1 MSFPPRGISAK
12 SGDHDHGGWCFAVIL
27 TALFLAGA
35 GIGAV
40 HHEFW
45 RDEAQ
50 AWLIARDVPTLTA
63 LLEQAHYEGA
73 PPLWSLMLR
82 PLALLTPGWP
92 GAMQVL
98 TWALAGVTVFI
109 FVRFAPF
116 SRIHKILILAN
127 YYLLFQYGI
136 VCRNYLPG
144 LLCLSVACVLYPAA
158 RQRPWGFTLVLIG
171 AGLASVH
178 SLIVAMALGASFW
191 LRWGWSAWRK
201 RRQPGK
207 VDELKKQWPALAGL
221 VSGVGVAAYAML
233 PRADT
238 LYAAA
243 SGWNLDWNP
252 YRLAKVAWAMV
263 NAYFP
268 TPRPPGFFWIPPW
281 DVPFVSFDPV
291 WGFAPVALGM
301 VILTVFLLRRHAGS
315 LLFYLLGTLGVAA
328 FLYLKYLGFSR
339 HTGFLFFTFLF
350 ALWIKRNDE
359 AAAGLSRSWSDY
371 VAGTALTVML
381 VVQAITGVWAV
392 REDYERP
399 FSAGKDTAQYI
410 RDHQLQDDFIAVGP
424 DWAGAPLAAY
434 LDRSFYYPHARRHG
448 SFTRWDTQR
457 QDNTSDE
464 EFLELATAEAKGA
477 DMVIAL
483 DHPLPADLMQKYG
496 IEFLAHIGGSL
507 TPFEDYFLHFA
518 PGKQSK
524 DKKTKP

>member
-1 MSFPPRGISAK
+1 MSFPSLEMPAK
-12 SGDHDHGGWCFAVIL
+12 SGGHGARWFAVVL
-27 TALFLAGA
+27 TVLFLVIA
-35 GIGAV
+35 GIVAM

-50 AWLIARDVPTLTA
+50 AWLIARDMPTLSA

-73 PPLWSLMLR
+73 PPLWSLLLR

-92 GAMQVL
+92 EAMQVL
-98 TWALAGVTVFI
+98 TWMMAGAMVFI

-116 SRIHKILILAN
+116 SRVHKILIVAN

-144 LLCLSVACVLYPAA
+144 LLCLSIACALYPAA
-158 RQRPWGFTLVLIG
+158 RRSPWGFTLALVG

-178 SLIVAMALGASFW
+178 SLIVAMALGAGFW
-191 LRWGWSAWRK
+191 LEWGWSAWRE

-207 VDELKKQWPALAGL
+207 LAELTKQWPALVALAAGF
-221 VSGVGVAAYAML
+221 GVAVYGML

-238 LYAAA
+238 LYGPA
-243 SGWNLDWNP
+243 SGWATDWNP
-252 YRLAKVAWAMV
+252 YRLAKVGWAMV

-301 VILTVFLLRRHAGS
+301 ALVAVFLFRRHTGA
-315 LLFYLLGTLGVAA
+315 LLFYIIGTMGVVA

-350 ALWIKRNDE
+350 AMWIKRNAE
-359 AAAGLSRSWSDY
+359 AAAGLPRSWSDY
-371 VAGTALTVML
+371 VAGTVLTVML
-381 VVQAITGVWAV
+381 AIQAVTGLWAV
-392 REDYERP
+392 REDYEHP
-399 FSAGKDTAQYI
+399 FSAGKATAQYI
-410 RDHQLQDDFIAVGP
+410 RDHHLQDDVIVVGP
-424 DWAGAPLAAY
+424 DWAGSPLAAY
-434 LDRSFYYPHARRHG
+434 LNRSFYYPHAHRNG
-448 SFTRWDTQR
+448 SFTRWDTHR
-457 QDNTSDE
+457 QDNMSDE
-464 EFLELATAEAKGA
+464 EFLQLATAEAKGA
-477 DMVIAL
+477 DMVMAL

-496 IEFLAHIGGSL
+496 VEFLAHIGGSL

-524 DKKTKP
+524 GTLKAP